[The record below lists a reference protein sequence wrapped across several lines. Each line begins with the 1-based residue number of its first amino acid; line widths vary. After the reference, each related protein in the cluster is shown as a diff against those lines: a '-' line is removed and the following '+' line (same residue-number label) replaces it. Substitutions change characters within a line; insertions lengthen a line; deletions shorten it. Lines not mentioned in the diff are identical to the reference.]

1 MMMRPAGHR
10 RRRIS
15 AALLLGA
22 LPWPPAGAQ
31 APAPELRIAAV
42 QKDALSW
49 VAARL
54 LTEIYRAAGLRL
66 VIEPL
71 PAIRAGMAAL
81 GGELD
86 GELIRIRAYSQRH
99 PQLLRVEPAYYRLSV
114 QAYSLP
120 TRRLRIASR
129 EDLRLYTLGAVRG
142 LSYVPELTAG
152 HPALTQA
159 QNAEQLFR
167 MLQAGRLDLVLES
180 SVSAGYVLDRLA
192 LHDVTAS
199 PELAHYEL
207 YHYLHPRHRELL
219 PRLSEAIRRLKAS
232 GELGQLSTYYE
243 SMVIGLSP
251 ERLTPGEQAP
261 ARP

>member
-1 MMMRPAGHR
+1 MA
-10 RRRIS
+10 

-31 APAPELRIAAV
+31 AKLPELRIAAV

-54 LTEIYRAAGLRL
+54 LTEIYRAAGLQL

-71 PAIRAGMAAL
+71 PAVRAGMVVQ
-81 GGELD
+81 GGQLD
-86 GELIRIRAYSQRH
+86 GELVRIQSYGQQH

-114 QAYSLP
+114 QAYSMP
-120 TRRLRIASR
+120 ARRLRVTSR
-129 EDLRLYTLGAVRG
+129 MDLRLYSLGAVRG

-167 MLQAGRLDLVLES
+167 MLQAGRLDLALES
-180 SVSAGYVLDRLA
+180 SVTAGYVLDQLA
-192 LHDVTAS
+192 LRDATAS
-199 PELAHYEL
+199 PELARYEL

-232 GELGQLSTYYE
+232 GELEQLTSFYE
-243 SMVIGLSP
+243 AMVIGLSP
-251 ERLTPGEQAP
+251 ERLASGELAP
-261 ARP
+261 SRP